1 MRIYEIEKDYPYNCW
16 AAKITGVGGEYGFE
30 RKFVSQK
37 SFSSSGSKRNYYD
50 FYFELEPNTIY
61 QISVGKYTKE
71 KENRYFLK
79 TDSECNTKRIE
90 KEEVMKFFG
99 VEVNR

>member
-1 MRIYEIEKDYPYNCW
+1 MKIYEIEKDYPYNCW
-16 AAKITGVGGEYGFE
+16 GAKITGVGGRYGFE

-50 FYFELEPNTIY
+50 FYFELEPNSIY
-61 QISVGKYTKE
+61 EISVGKYA

-79 TDSECNTKRIE
+79 TDSDCNTTKIS

-99 VEVNR
+99 AEVNR